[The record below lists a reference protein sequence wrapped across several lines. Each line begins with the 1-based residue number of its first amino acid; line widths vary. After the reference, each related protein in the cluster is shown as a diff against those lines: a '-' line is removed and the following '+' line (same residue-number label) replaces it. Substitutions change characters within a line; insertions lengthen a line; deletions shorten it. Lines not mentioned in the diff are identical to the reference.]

1 MVVWAT
7 ASQGEEFEHE
17 IGCWP
22 ATDHLSTR
30 RMGPAGGG
38 GAVMMGEDGTPLLR
52 GTRFSVARRADGL
65 VHIDWERGTRV
76 TLADATEAIAAV
88 EHSDPTRRAR
98 LLVDMRHLRGID
110 HDARRAFA
118 ATTVVS
124 RQALLVTSPVSR
136 TVASFFL
143 GVSRPGFPTR
153 VFDQQDQAEAWLRRD
168 G

>member
-1 MVVWAT
+1 MR
-7 ASQGEEFEHE
+7 GEES
-17 IGCWP
+17 
-22 ATDHLSTR
+22 AQ
-30 RMGPAGGG
+30 A
-38 GAVMMGEDGTPLLR
+38 LR
-52 GTRFSVARRADGL
+52 GSHFTVVRRSDGL

-76 TLADATEAIAAV
+76 TLADANEAIAAV
-88 EHSDPTRRAR
+88 AQSDPAKQAR
-98 LLVDMRHLRGID
+98 LLVDMRFLRGID

-153 VFDQQDQAEAWLRRD
+153 VFDQQDQAEVWLRRE